1 MIEETLI
8 SDRYRLAAASVI
20 AAVLF
25 ALPVATSSAD
35 ASGTIR
41 LANRTPSNLTLSVDG
56 SYGCQA
62 LAADQYYPEKTCQA
76 AAAAGQ
82 HNLLVTNADGAS
94 ARDTCDLA
102 EGGTFTWTITE

>member
-1 MIEETLI
+1 MIPETLT
-8 SDRYRLAAASVI
+8 SLRYRLAAAYLVG
-20 AAVLF
+20 AVVVV
-25 ALPVATSSAD
+25 LPAATSSAD

-41 LANRTPSNLTLSVDG
+41 LANRTRSNLTLSVDG

-62 LAADQYYPEKTCQA
+62 LAADQYYPEKTCQVV
-76 AAAAGQ
+76 AAAGQ

-94 ARDTCDLA
+94 ARDTCELA